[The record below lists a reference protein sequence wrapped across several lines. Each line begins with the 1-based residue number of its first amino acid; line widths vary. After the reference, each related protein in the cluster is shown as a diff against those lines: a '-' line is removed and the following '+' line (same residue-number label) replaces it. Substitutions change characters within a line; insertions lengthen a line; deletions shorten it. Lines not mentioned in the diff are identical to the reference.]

1 MVLGFLKDLV
11 LLSFTIKF
19 VILCNNNGTKYLCCS
34 LSFLQLIINWHFF
47 KLLILGLL
55 IEVFHGLQ
63 RQKVDGWDL
72 HNVHLGLA
80 ETICAKGVFNS
91 LANP

>member
-1 MVLGFLKDLV
+1 MLFFVFSTINHKLV
-11 LLSFTIKF
+11 VMRKF
-19 VILCNNNGTKYLCCS
+19 VFC
-34 LSFLQLIINWHFF
+34 WHFF